1 MRLRIAELTTHTV
14 TRSRGG
20 MAYNSLKPHLERN
33 QSVVIDMGREH
44 PVSLSFLDELIR
56 RLGGSGHLTQV
67 TFLVHEKDVLRKLS
81 RIAKIREVQI
91 NYADGETGTR
101 RRVRRASPPSHEVSG
116 TRVKPPAAKD
126 IIGTP

>member
-1 MRLRIAELTTHTV
+1 MKLRIAELTAHTV

-20 MAYNSLKPHLERN
+20 MAYDSLKPHLERN
-33 QSVVIDMGREH
+33 QTVVIDVGGEQ

-56 RLGGSGHLTQV
+56 RLGESGHLTQV
-67 TFLVHEKDVLRKLS
+67 TFLVHEKDALRKLS

-101 RRVRRASPPSHEVSG
+101 RKVRRAPSPSHEVSG
-116 TRVKPPAAKD
+116 TRVKPPAAAD
-126 IIGTP
+126 AMSRR